1 MIKVVYFDN
10 SSAIDYLNIYNGGER
25 IQTDEEIQKNTEE
38 LTTKA
43 NESISAKL
51 GWLPFFS
58 ANAEAGIDAEIN
70 SNDNSLVK
78 TTISNTILTDFIEK
92 SSNDSRLIKF
102 EGYKLR
108 AYKNSITFFKMFT
121 PYLKMTK
128 SDIQS
133 DGVTFDLA
141 KIDESFESGK
151 GYYELIAE
159 KIENRKNKKYI
170 FRFNINAFRNNYTMA
185 DLIKMDLNY
194 TAVKV
199 GKAYEN
205 MLDIEK
211 EINVETQIISSAFEI
226 GQTGND
232 ELEIYDII
240 LAGVEI

>member
-10 SSAIDYLNIYNGGER
+10 SSAIDYLNIYNGGQR

-43 NESISAKL
+43 NARISAKL

-159 KIENRKNKKYI
+159 KI
-170 FRFNINAFRNNYTMA
+170 
-185 DLIKMDLNY
+185 
-194 TAVKV
+194 
-199 GKAYEN
+199 
-205 MLDIEK
+205 
-211 EINVETQIISSAFEI
+211 
-226 GQTGND
+226 
-232 ELEIYDII
+232 
-240 LAGVEI
+240 